1 MWVYPGNHST
11 FPDLAQQR
19 MDDWDPFADP
29 ADTAAPPAPVPPAS
43 ATPMVRVAP
52 VPRGTEV
59 RTVGTAPLPSLEE
72 LEELLPL
79 QLDECPELVQAA
91 FAGDEAKVEEN
102 VCVCFWK
109 RCRFPC
115 FFG

>member
-1 MWVYPGNHST
+1 
-11 FPDLAQQR
+11 

-29 ADTAAPPAPVPPAS
+29 ADTAAPAADTVPAAPV
-43 ATPMVRVAP
+43 VRVAP

-59 RTVGTAPLPSLEE
+59 RMVGTAPLPSLQE

-91 FAGDEAKVEEN
+91 FAGDEAKVQEISVESFGWF
-102 VCVCFWK
+102 VHFW
-109 RCRFPC
+109 RFWGSSSLAHGS
-115 FFG
+115 FFAPFQAPASC